1 MVPFLSAKPVASVQ
15 LFRLERGM
23 STWATWAIV
32 IAMNA
37 ICYVAITHGAAEARG
52 PDVAHP
58 LLVLAVAV
66 PIALLGVY
74 RAELSTAAALWLVF
88 AIALAVP
95 IALLFRLAIPEQW
108 QRNGTFASVAVLTLG
123 IYQFATKGFRP
134 DTFDFWFAVIT
145 MSVGTVDIRFAAELA
160 HSAGFPPRVTDSE
173 TQPASACALLPG
185 SRPRSHRAR
194 SRRRD
199 QRL

>member
-1 MVPFLSAKPVASVQ
+1 
-15 LFRLERGM
+15 M

-37 ICYVAITHGAAEARG
+37 ICYVAITYGRRKRAAPTWA
-52 PDVAHP
+52 P
-58 LLVLAVAV
+58 LLVLAVTV

-74 RAELSTAAALWLVF
+74 RAELSTPAVWWLVF

-108 QRNGTFASVAVLTLG
+108 QRDGTFASVAVFTLG

-145 MSVGTVDIRFAAELA
+145 MSVVTVTFVLRRLRIRQ
-160 HSAGFPPRVTDSE
+160 D
-173 TQPASACALLPG
+173 LPE
-185 SRPRSHRAR
+185 
-194 SRRRD
+194 
-199 QRL
+199 